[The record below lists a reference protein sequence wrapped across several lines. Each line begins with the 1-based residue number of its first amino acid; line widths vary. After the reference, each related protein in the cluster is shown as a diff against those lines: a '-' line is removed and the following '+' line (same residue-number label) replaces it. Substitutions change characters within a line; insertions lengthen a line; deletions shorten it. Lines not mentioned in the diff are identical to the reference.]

1 MITFDED
8 EQNRQLKDLNVKE
21 EEDVVQLLATTKFN
35 LPYANLTTQTIE
47 PDALRL
53 MTQAEAEAAKL
64 ALVKLVGKELIV
76 AILSPEIEV
85 TQKAVEALTTKGYQ
99 VSLVM
104 VSQKSLE
111 HAWTFYEDLSFASTS
126 KKGSFDVEGEIL
138 AKLSADI
145 KNIHDVPTV
154 IEKLTGGSGN
164 VSRIMEAILAGAI
177 TTKASDVHIELE
189 EDRVRLRYRIDG
201 LLQDIMFM
209 KSELYKLLVS
219 RIKLL
224 SGLKL
229 TITNAAQ
236 DGRFSI
242 FLDKIEIN
250 IRVSFIPGAYGES
263 IVMRLLDPRQTQVK
277 LEDMGMDKKLFE
289 VTMGEIAKPNGLILT
304 TGPTGSGKTTTLYA
318 FLRKL
323 YNPEL
328 KIITI
333 EDPIE
338 YHLGGITQTQ
348 VEHDKNY
355 DFLSGLRAALRQDP
369 DVIMIGEIRD
379 AETAQTAI
387 DAALTGHLV
396 FSTLHTNNAAGVIP
410 RLIQLNVNPKI
421 ISSAL
426 TLSIAQRLVRVLCT
440 TCKKQ
445 AVLAGNDEKLVRDI
459 IQQGIAEG
467 KDFTNE
473 GITPDQVLN
482 VYEPV
487 GCEKCNN
494 TGFKGRIGVYE
505 IIKTD
510 ADIEKVTDENPSERE
525 IKKIA
530 EKQHIFDMK
539 EDGIIKVLKGVT
551 SLAELRTS
559 VDLLED

>member
-21 EEDVVQLLATTKFN
+21 EEDVVQLLATTRFN
-35 LPYANLTTQTIE
+35 LPYANLITQTIE

-53 MTQAEAEAAKL
+53 MSRTDVQSAKI
-64 ALVKLVGKELIV
+64 ALIKLVGKELVV
-76 AILSPEIEV
+76 AVLSPEIEV
-85 TQKAVEALTTKGYQ
+85 TKTAITLLKSKGYT

-111 HAWTFYEDLSFASTS
+111 HAWTFYDDLSSASVS
-126 KKGSFDVEGEIL
+126 KRGSFDVEGETL

-209 KSELYKLLVS
+209 KSELYKQLVS

-229 TITNAAQ
+229 TITNSAQ

-242 FLDKIEIN
+242 FLDKVEIN

-426 TLSIAQRLVRVLCT
+426 TLSIAQRLVRVLCVA
-440 TCKKQ
+440 CKKQ
-445 AVLAGNDEKLVRDI
+445 AVLAGEDEKLVRNI
-459 IQQGIAEG
+459 IRSGIEEG
-467 KDFTNE
+467 KDFTKE

>member
-1 MITFDED
+1 MLTFDED
-8 EQNRQLKDLNVKE
+8 EQNRQLKDLNIKE

-35 LPYANLTTQTIE
+35 LPYANLTIQSIE

-53 MTQAEAEAAKL
+53 MTRAQAEAAKL
-64 ALVKLVGKELIV
+64 ALIKLVGKELVV
-76 AILSPEIEV
+76 AILSPEIDV
-85 TQKAVEALTTKGYQ
+85 TQKAVEALAGKGYH

-111 HAWTFYEDLSFASTS
+111 HAWTFYDDLSFASTS
-126 KKGSFDVEGEIL
+126 KKGSFDVEGETL
-138 AKLSADI
+138 AKLSTDI
-145 KNIHDVPTV
+145 KNIHDVPAV

-177 TTKASDVHIELE
+177 TTKSSDVHIELE

-201 LLQDIMFM
+201 LLQDVMFM
-209 KSELYKLLVS
+209 KSELYKMLVS

-229 TITNAAQ
+229 TITNSAQ

-277 LEDMGMDKKLFE
+277 LEDMGMDKKLFD

-348 VEHDKNY
+348 VEHDKKY

-440 TCKKQ
+440 ACKKQ
-445 AVLAGNDEKLVRDI
+445 AVLTGNDEKLVRDI
-459 IQQGIAEG
+459 IRAGIEEG
-467 KDFTNE
+467 KEFEKE
-473 GITPDQVLN
+473 GITADQVLN

-510 ADIEKVTDENPSERE
+510 SDIEKMTDENPSERE
-525 IKKIA
+525 IKKVA
-530 EKQHIFDMK
+530 EHQHIFDMK

-551 SLAELRTS
+551 SLGELRGS

>member
-1 MITFDED
+1 
-8 EQNRQLKDLNVKE
+8 
-21 EEDVVQLLATTKFN
+21 
-35 LPYANLTTQTIE
+35 
-47 PDALRL
+47 
-53 MTQAEAEAAKL
+53 
-64 ALVKLVGKELIV
+64 
-76 AILSPEIEV
+76 
-85 TQKAVEALTTKGYQ
+85 
-99 VSLVM
+99 
-104 VSQKSLE
+104 
-111 HAWTFYEDLSFASTS
+111 
-126 KKGSFDVEGEIL
+126 
-138 AKLSADI
+138 
-145 KNIHDVPTV
+145 
-154 IEKLTGGSGN
+154 
-164 VSRIMEAILAGAI
+164 
-177 TTKASDVHIELE
+177 
-189 EDRVRLRYRIDG
+189 
-201 LLQDIMFM
+201 
-209 KSELYKLLVS
+209 
-219 RIKLL
+219 
-224 SGLKL
+224 
-229 TITNAAQ
+229 
-236 DGRFSI
+236 
-242 FLDKIEIN
+242 
-250 IRVSFIPGAYGES
+250 
-263 IVMRLLDPRQTQVK
+263 MRLLDPRQTQVK
-277 LEDMGMDKKLFE
+277 LEDMGMDKKLFD

-445 AVLAGNDEKLVRDI
+445 AVLAGDDEKLVRDI
-459 IQQGIAEG
+459 IQQGITEG
-467 KDFTNE
+467 KDFAKE
-473 GITPDQVLN
+473 SVTPDQILN

-494 TGFKGRIGVYE
+494 TGFKGRIGVFE

-510 ADIEKVTDENPSERE
+510 EEIEKVTDENPSERE

-530 EKQHIFDMK
+530 EHQHIFDMK
-539 EDGIIKVLKGVT
+539 EDGIIKVLKGIT